1 MGFTEILT
9 LIFVFLKVFGAVSWS
24 WLIVLSPEIV
34 ALVIYLLFLLATV
47 LGIRRAGKHMKKH
60 FDDLW

>member
-1 MGFTEILT
+1 MGFTEVLT
-9 LIFVFLKVFGAVSWS
+9 LIFVLLKVFGVVSWS

-47 LGIRRAGKHMKKH
+47 LGIRRTGKHMKKH